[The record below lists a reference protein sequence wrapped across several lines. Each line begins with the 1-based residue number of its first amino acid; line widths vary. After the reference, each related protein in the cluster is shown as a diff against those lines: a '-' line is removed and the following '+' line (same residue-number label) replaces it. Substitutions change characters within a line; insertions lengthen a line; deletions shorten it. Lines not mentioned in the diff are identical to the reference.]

1 MIQPDNN
8 GNVFNS
14 LFGPNFAYALHIG
27 YLGKSGAHLLL
38 RDEIDVMIE
47 GKTEVFVYRSK

>member
-1 MIQPDNN
+1 MYPIVYLGLTLLIP
-8 GNVFNS
+8 
-14 LFGPNFAYALHIG
+14 YIG

-38 RDEIDVMIE
+38 RDEVDVMIE